1 MRPEKWQ
8 KLDSHCS
15 SWFLACSQFS
25 DSVELIVNS
34 SFRRIQNSKFK
45 IQNLIRGECL
55 RKKWQ
60 KLEKPY
66 SSWVLACCQ
75 FQDSVELIQMKILLA
90 ILVVFVTLLVILEV
104 GLRLVF
110 GLGNPLI
117 YIADE
122 KIGYLLAPNQEVKRL
137 GNKITINQYS
147 MRSNPIAPEK
157 PDFTLRI
164 LLLGDSLANGGWWTA
179 QDEIISNL
187 IQAKLSSKLNTNVE
201 VLNASANSWG
211 PHNELAYLQRFGTF
225 QSQVIVLLLN
235 TDDLFAKA
243 PTSGPVGR
251 DRNYPDRKPNSALG
265 EIYQYY
271 FQTRKAKP
279 KTAKVKAEKSAEPKG
294 YQKDPV
300 GFNLAA
306 IEEIKAIATS
316 QKAKLIL
323 ALTPLKR
330 ELAET
335 GPRDYELKARMGLT
349 QFTETE
355 SIPYLDF
362 LPLFQVVE
370 DPRKLY
376 RDHIHLNN
384 LGNELVSET
393 IFQSLQQLITTY

>member
-1 MRPEKWQ
+1 
-8 KLDSHCS
+8 
-15 SWFLACSQFS
+15 
-25 DSVELIVNS
+25 
-34 SFRRIQNSKFK
+34 
-45 IQNLIRGECL
+45 
-55 RKKWQ
+55 
-60 KLEKPY
+60 
-66 SSWVLACCQ
+66 
-75 FQDSVELIQMKILLA
+75 MKILLA

-179 QDEIISNL
+179 QDETIANL

-279 KTAKVKAEKSAEPKG
+279 KTAKVKAEKSPEPKG

-316 QKAKLIL
+316 QEAKLIL

-335 GPRDYELKARMGLT
+335 GARDYELKARMGLT

-376 RDHIHLNN
+376 RDRIHLNN

-393 IFQSLQQLITTY
+393 IFQSLQQLISDQ